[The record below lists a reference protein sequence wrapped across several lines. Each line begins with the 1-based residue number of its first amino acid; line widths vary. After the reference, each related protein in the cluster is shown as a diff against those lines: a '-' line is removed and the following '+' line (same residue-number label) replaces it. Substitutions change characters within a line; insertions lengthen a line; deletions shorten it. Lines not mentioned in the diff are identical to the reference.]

1 MPGGSAMKN
10 MPDNAENKDSI
21 PGSGRSLGKENGNP
35 LHYSC
40 LGNSMDR
47 GDWQAIAH
55 GVERVRNDWA
65 TEHEQDSKIWLEQSM
80 RKKVECKIT
89 LLILS
94 REAWDDSFKNEFSS
108 TLSGNTQQKVGNV
121 GENLWEYK
129 MGSYQYKVKN

>member
-1 MPGGSAMKN
+1 
-10 MPDNAENKDSI
+10 
-21 PGSGRSLGKENGNP
+21 
-35 LHYSC
+35 
-40 LGNSMDR
+40 MDR